1 MTFTKALNVLK
12 KECKFLGLTFEE
24 LCIFIER
31 NPYAQKN
38 STIDAYKVYLEDSAF
53 WPPHLLEELRLP

>member
-1 MTFTKALNVLK
+1 MKIKGAMTVLR
-12 KECKFLGLTFEE
+12 KEMEFLGLTFEE

-38 STIDAYKVYLEDSAF
+38 STIDAYKVYKKS
-53 WPPHLLEELRLP
+53 

>member
-1 MTFTKALNVLK
+1 MKIKGAMTVLK
-12 KECKFLGLTFEE
+12 KDMELLGLTFEE

-38 STIDAYKVYLEDSAF
+38 STIDAYKVYKKGK
-53 WPPHLLEELRLP
+53 